1 MPELKIN
8 LTTKIYE
15 NFNDAKDDYETYENS
30 VRKALD
36 LFLEKQKQ
44 FIEPDVS
51 TVVEDLKIP
60 ALELPKIIHKE

>member
-1 MPELKIN
+1 M
-8 LTTKIYE
+8 TTKIYE
-15 NFNDAKDDYETYENS
+15 NFNEAKDDYETYENS

-36 LFLEKQKQ
+36 LFLEKEKQ